1 MATLINNAGVKH
13 YANKMVLA
21 ENRKVGS
28 KSLPTALADIDN
40 LIDEMKTQFD
50 AEYGSEL
57 DMKLENNNNIFSV
70 GTGSGID
77 KSGEVENSFTD
88 IEIMGK
94 TLNNLFNK
102 DETLIPHLENFTV
115 NSRVDKGLYEEI
127 NLVSQGGN
135 PVVDWYVLDRKIFKS
150 MIKKNTTYSIIIPCS
165 LNENMEKFMFYMN
178 GYGSFNS
185 GSNKNIIKFTT
196 TDVEIGSMYFYVYPK
211 AGTAESTIT
220 VNFPKKLIVLEGDY
234 TNTPAEELPQ
244 YFEGLKSIG
253 ATSKNLFND
262 TILNG
267 CQVKDIIN
275 NQVIYKIEKSYSTI
289 DPLTHPFV
297 INKGFKDNTQYC
309 FTFTTEGAYW
319 INLQIKYTDGSTYSL
334 GSMNQTK
341 SVTTNSGKTV
351 EYISFTT
358 GGANHIKDI
367 QLEESIIAT
376 QYEPYYD
383 GYKIEVSSKSKNL
396 ISKDIEWTWGDC
408 SWGNGNSYPI
418 TTPGGRFHN
427 INFIKVNPN
436 TKYTTNFLMK
446 GYTTPQPKLCSVLFY
461 RKNGTYI
468 GGLEPNN
475 NRGDGKPFVFT
486 TPSDC
491 RYLRLR
497 GDLPAD
503 GDINNTIMLCLGEVT
518 EFPHYEVC
526 KEDKKQILLSE
537 PLRGLPNGVKD
548 SIELIDGKWKLVRRC
563 GEVVFDANT
572 LLSGYASNETKEHI
586 YASVKDCKKGHGNI
600 LVCDRFTCVGKS
612 WESGSVNTV
621 TTSNFNSGQIG
632 FTFDIGKYGSV
643 SALNEWL
650 SQNPTKVI
658 YELETPTVEDVDF
671 ATLQCWKN
679 GTISIDEVLPVETT
693 HTVALNKP
701 AQIKRN
707 IEELTVLRKR
717 VQALEDFYDQIA
729 LEQAYQLSL
738 INHSIELDYNI

>member
-1 MATLINNAGVKH
+1 MAKLINNAGVQY

-28 KSLPTALADIDN
+28 KSLPTALSDIDN
-40 LIDEMKTQFD
+40 LIDEMKTHFD
-50 AEYGSEL
+50 AEYGSAL
-57 DMKLENNNNIFSV
+57 DMKLNNNENIFSV
-70 GTGSGID
+70 GTGTNVD
-77 KSGEVENSFTD
+77 KRSEVENSFTD
-88 IEIMGK
+88 VELSGNSLVNISKNQWIRIGSADLTTITNDSILFDLSSITIGQTASVQTHTNIEIVEG
-94 TLNNLFNK
+94 TTYTFILN
-102 DETLIPHLENFTV
+102 ILENTIDQNIGIDLSANTGWKHFISLDKKSGFTIV
-115 NSRVDKGLYEEI
+115 KYTPTGKGNCNIVALRTGNTSTSGRFKVDSK
-127 NLVSQGGN
+127 
-135 PVVDWYVLDRKIFKS
+135 
-150 MIKKNTTYSIIIPCS
+150 III
-165 LNENMEKFMFYMN
+165 
-178 GYGSFNS
+178 
-185 GSNKNIIKFTT
+185 
-196 TDVEIGSMYFYVYPK
+196 
-211 AGTAESTIT
+211 
-220 VNFPKKLIVLEGDY
+220 LEGDW
-234 TNTPAEELPQ
+234 TNKPTPQ
-244 YFEGLKSIG
+244 YFEGIKSIG

-275 NQVIYKIEKSYSTI
+275 NQVTYKIEESYSTI

-309 FTFTTEGAYW
+309 FTFTTEGDYW

-334 GSMNQTK
+334 GCMNQTK
-341 SVTTNSGKTV
+341 SVTTDNGKTV

-358 GGANHIKDI
+358 GGDNRIKDI

-468 GGLEPNN
+468 GGLELNN
-475 NRGDGKPFVFT
+475 NSGDGKPFVFT

-518 EFPHYEVC
+518 EFPHYEVY

-537 PLRGLPNGVKD
+537 PLRSLPNGVKD

-572 LLSGYASNETKEHI
+572 PLSGYASNETKEHI

-600 LVCDRFTCVGKS
+600 LVCDKFACVGKS

-679 GTISIDEVLPVETT
+679 GTISINEVLPVEST

-717 VQALEDFYDQIA
+717 VQALENFYDKIA